1 MPSFLLP
8 FVLLS
13 LGLVASSDPILS
25 RWALHERRSHVP
37 SGWTLARKH
46 HSSAVLPLRFALTQ
60 SNLESLEEYLYDVSH
75 PSSPNYGKHWSAS
88 EVASTFAPS
97 RESVDVVRDWLIGS
111 GVESDRIKLSPSG
124 GWLEFKATVKEAEDL
139 LHTSYNVYGHETGAE
154 HVACESYHLPEHL
167 GPHVDFVTPT
177 IHFDAK
183 LPKRSGNGQT
193 LKSVGLPISGNGPK
207 TTGIVLDIAQ
217 LNVTDLLNCDKRI
230 TPSCLRALYGFF
242 YEPRVPWNNSYG
254 IVEYTPQS
262 YRQQD
267 LDAFAE
273 RFDPR
278 LVGVSPEMVSIDGG
292 ALSNQELFNITGES
306 NLDLEYAMNLVTPAQ
321 NVTLYQV
328 GDLVVGASFNNF
340 LDAIDG
346 DYCTFEGGDD
356 PTQDG
361 VYPDTQPGGYDHP
374 ENCGTFNRTNVISTS
389 YGYDEADL
397 SPFYAG
403 RQCTEYGKLGLLG
416 VTFVYSS
423 GDNGVAGNSGNCLN
437 PNNTQTMDGK
447 IFNPGFPATCPYVT
461 AVGATQVSPGKSVLD
476 PESACE
482 QVIYSGGGFS
492 NYFSMPSYQES
503 AVSTYLKDYPPAYP
517 SNIWNSTGV
526 SRAYPD
532 ISANGANYV
541 VADDG
546 NFTLVYGTSASAPV
560 VGAILTMIND
570 ARIAVGKNPI
580 GFINPF
586 IYENA
591 WAFNDITNGTN
602 PGCGTLGFNTSQGWD
617 PVTGLGTP
625 NFPRLLLAWLALP

>member
-1 MPSFLLP
+1 
-8 FVLLS
+8 
-13 LGLVASSDPILS
+13 
-25 RWALHERRSHVP
+25 
-37 SGWTLARKH
+37 
-46 HSSAVLPLRFALTQ
+46 
-60 SNLESLEEYLYDVSH
+60 
-75 PSSPNYGKHWSAS
+75 
-88 EVASTFAPS
+88 
-97 RESVDVVRDWLIGS
+97 
-111 GVESDRIKLSPSG
+111 
-124 GWLEFKATVKEAEDL
+124 
-139 LHTSYNVYGHETGAE
+139 
-154 HVACESYHLPEHL
+154 
-167 GPHVDFVTPT
+167 
-177 IHFDAK
+177 
-183 LPKRSGNGQT
+183 
-193 LKSVGLPISGNGPK
+193 
-207 TTGIVLDIAQ
+207 
-217 LNVTDLLNCDKRI
+217 
-230 TPSCLRALYGFF
+230 
-242 YEPRVPWNNSYG
+242 
-254 IVEYTPQS
+254 
-262 YRQQD
+262 
-267 LDAFAE
+267 
-273 RFDPR
+273 
-278 LVGVSPEMVSIDGG
+278 
-292 ALSNQELFNITGES
+292 
-306 NLDLEYAMNLVTPAQ
+306 
-321 NVTLYQV
+321 
-328 GDLVVGASFNNF
+328 
-340 LDAIDG
+340 
-346 DYCTFEGGDD
+346 
-356 PTQDG
+356 
-361 VYPDTQPGGYDHP
+361 
-374 ENCGTFNRTNVISTS
+374 
-389 YGYDEADL
+389 
-397 SPFYAG
+397 
-403 RQCTEYGKLGLLG
+403 
-416 VTFVYSS
+416 
-423 GDNGVAGNSGNCLN
+423 
-437 PNNTQTMDGK
+437 MDGK